1 MTKKRAI
8 ITMCVISVITAL
20 ALIFSFISFDVAG
33 KNYRYM
39 GFAQAIYKGL
49 DYDGGVYADYTA
61 VKPEDMSEE
70 DYNSKLN
77 DTFKRIESILE
88 TKGINTAFVT
98 KTEGG
103 IRIEA
108 PAKDDTSD
116 VLSTI
121 GAGILKIRTSSSSD
135 SEPIITGANVVA
147 AFATQLQTNSN
158 SYQWG
163 AYISFDDEGKAAL
176 KDATKNAESSSVTL
190 YMFRG
195 DSESSFFSISISEKV
210 ENGFMFISSSSM
222 SQSYAEELAIQMYCG
237 STPITLSTVGNQIN
251 TISATMGKSSL
262 VLTTIAIAVL
272 MLIILVFFAVRY
284 RLFGVMMCL
293 STLFFVG
300 IMLFLLQTIS
310 IFEISLAGMAG
321 VLTSL
326 LLLTIFHIIA
336 MEKVKSEY
344 ALGKKIP
351 ASVKSGFKKTNG
363 LVIDISIACIVLS
376 ALCYFIGI
384 SALKTFAIGLL
395 VGSLMSLFV
404 SLIVTKQ
411 LIDSYV
417 AFNRTNEKHVNL
429 RREENI
435 NEIG

>member
-195 DSESSFFSISISEKV
+195 DSEYSFFSISISEKV

-293 STLFFVG
+293 STMFFVG

-326 LLLTIFHIIA
+326 LLLTIFHIIE
-336 MEKVKSEY
+336 MEKVKAEY

-417 AFNRTNEKHVNL
+417 VFNRTNEKHVNL